1 MRNINKVILHCSD
14 SDYAHH
20 DDIKVIKKWH
30 TDPKSKG
37 GRGWKDVGYHYF
49 IRKDG
54 LIQKGRDIDVM
65 GAHCKGENKT
75 SIGICLSGKHKFT
88 DKQFEALE
96 KLIRGLDIR
105 LRNKF
110 TIHPHN
116 EFSSKSCPNFSLE
129 EFKLKYFPEW
139 ENQKK

>member
-1 MRNINKVILHCSD
+1 MRKINKVILHCSD
-14 SDYAHH
+14 SDYANH
-20 DDIKVIKKWH
+20 DDIKVIKEWH
-30 TDPKSKG
+30 LARKFN
-37 GRGWKDVGYHYF
+37 DVGYHYF

-54 LIQKGRDIDVM
+54 LVQKGRDISII
-65 GAHCKGENKT
+65 GAHCKGQNK
-75 SIGICLSGKHKFT
+75 SSVGICLSGKHKFT

-116 EFSSKSCPNFSLE
+116 EFSKKTCPNFSVD
-129 EFKLKYFPEW
+129 EFAKKYFPEW
-139 ENQKK
+139 